1 MKEVTIKDQV
11 VNEDFAYYCG
21 DCVEV
26 SMGIPDNKADIII
39 YSPPFFELYV
49 YSDDPKDMN
58 NSANYSQFK
67 THYEFLLKE
76 LKRILKPGRICAVH
90 CMDLPIQKGK
100 EGYIGL
106 RDFSG
111 DLIKMHTDAGFIYHS
126 RTTIWKNPV
135 TEMQRTKALGLLHKT
150 IKKDSSMSRVGIPD
164 YVLFFRNEGDNEVPI
179 THQDKDGT
187 KPDFLPVDLWQKYA
201 SPVWMDVDYSRTL
214 QYRSGRDSN
223 DEKHIT
229 PLQLDTIERI
239 LHLYSNEGEVIFS
252 PFGGIGS
259 EGFEAI
265 RMKRKAMLIE
275 LKDSYFNLGVKT
287 LKSLVEEKNSVLT
300 LF

>member
-1 MKEVTIKDQV
+1 MNSVTLKDQYIS
-11 VNEDFAYYCG
+11 EDFAYYCG

-26 SMGIPDNKADIII
+26 SQGLPENSVDISI

-49 YSDDPKDMN
+49 YSDDEKDMN

-67 THYEFLLKE
+67 EHYSFLVKE
-76 LKRILKPGRICAVH
+76 IKRILKPGRICAVH

-111 DLIKMHTDAGFIYHS
+111 DLVRIHEDAGMIYHS
-126 RTTIWKNPV
+126 RVTIWKNPV

-164 YVLFFRNEGDNEVPI
+164 YVLLFRNEGENQTPI
-179 THQDKDGT
+179 KHQDKNPNG
-187 KPDFLPVDLWQKYA
+187 PDYLPVDLWQKYA
-201 SPVWMDVDYSRTL
+201 SPVWLDVDYSRTL
-214 QYRSGRDSN
+214 QYRSGRDTN

-239 LHLYSNEGEVIFS
+239 LHLYSNEGEVVFS

-259 EGFEAI
+259 EGWQAI
-265 RMKRKAMLIE
+265 EQKRKAILIE
-275 LKDSYFNLGVKT
+275 LKDSYFNLGVKNLNAISDT
-287 LKSLVEEKNSVLT
+287 NKKVLT

>member
-1 MKEVTIKDQV
+1 MKEITIKDQV
-11 VNEDFAYYCG
+11 INDEFAYYCG

-58 NSANYSQFK
+58 NSANYTQFK
-67 THYEFLLKE
+67 QHYAFLLKE

-111 DLIKMHTDAGFIYHS
+111 DLIKMHEDAGFIYHS

-164 YVLFFRNEGDNEVPI
+164 YVLFFRNEGENEVPI
-179 THQDKDGT
+179 THQDTDFN
-187 KPDFLPVDLWQKYA
+187 KPNYLPVDLWQKYA
-201 SPVWMDVDYSRTL
+201 SPVWMDIDYSRTL
-214 QYRSGRDSN
+214 QYRSARDNN

-239 LHLYSNEGEVIFS
+239 LHLYSNEGEVVFS
-252 PFGGIGS
+252 PFAGIGS
-259 EGFEAI
+259 EGWRAI
-265 RMKRKAMLIE
+265 EMKRKTMLIE
-275 LKDSYFNLGVKT
+275 LKDSYFNVGVKN
-287 LKSLVEEKNSVLT
+287 LESLVTQKKQILT

>member
-1 MKEVTIKDQV
+1 MKEITIKDQV
-11 VNEDFAYYCG
+11 INDEFAYYCG

-58 NSANYSQFK
+58 NSANYTQFK
-67 THYEFLLKE
+67 QHYAFLLKE

-111 DLIKMHTDAGFIYHS
+111 DLIKMHEDAGFIYHS

-150 IKKDSSMSRVGIPD
+150 IKKDSCMSRVGIPD

-179 THQDKDGT
+179 THQDTDFN
-187 KPDFLPVDLWQKYA
+187 KPDYLPVDLWQKYA

-214 QYRSGRDSN
+214 QYRSGRDNN

-239 LHLYSNEGEVIFS
+239 LHLYSNEGEVVFS
-252 PFGGIGS
+252 PFAGIGS
-259 EGFEAI
+259 EGFQAI
-265 RMKRKAMLIE
+265 QMKRKTMLIE
-275 LKDSYFNLGVKT
+275 LKDSYFNLGVKN

>member
-11 VNEDFAYYCG
+11 INDEFAYYCG
-21 DCVEV
+21 DCVEI

-49 YSDDPKDMN
+49 YSDDEKDMN
-58 NSANYSQFK
+58 NSANYTQFK
-67 THYEFLLKE
+67 QHYTFLLAE

-150 IKKDSSMSRVGIPD
+150 IKKDSAMSRVGIPD
-164 YVLFFRNEGDNEVPI
+164 YVLFFRNEGENEVPI
-179 THQDKDGT
+179 THQDKDFN
-187 KPDFLPVDLWQKYA
+187 KPDYLPVDLWQKYA

-239 LHLYSNEGEVIFS
+239 LHLYSNEGEVLFS